1 MVHYSGLEEEIA
13 MVSATASEVRNNFK
27 SYLDMV
33 NEDSEELLIIR
44 ERGANAVLISEDDW
58 RSIQETLLIYE
69 DVKVLDSMRRSLKQM
84 EDGDVMEFA
93 SPRSLRARRGK

>member
-1 MVHYSGLEEEIA
+1 

-27 SYLDMV
+27 NYLDMV

-44 ERGANAVLISEDDW
+44 ERGANAVLVGEDDW

-69 DVKVLDSMRRSLKQM
+69 DVNVLDSMRRSLRQM
-84 EDGDVMEFA
+84 EDGDVVEFD

>member
-1 MVHYSGLEEEIA
+1 